1 MVQLGPRRLEM
12 MEIDVPALEAGEAL
26 LRVEACGLCGSDIEQ
41 YHGTLGYLTPES
53 FPMIP
58 GHEPVGII
66 EEIDSATARA
76 WGIATGDRVAVVPHL
91 ACGRC
96 RHCTNG
102 RGHLC
107 TGLLPVPRSDYG
119 FMPLDYRHGLWGA
132 YSEYMPLHPRT
143 VLYKIPAN
151 VSASVASLYQS
162 LAAGLRWAVQVPE
175 TTAADTVLVLG
186 CGQRGLASVVALR
199 AAGVRSIIVTG
210 LARDRFKLDH
220 ALRLGATATITV
232 DEENTVERVMALTG
246 GLGVD
251 VAVDVAPSSF
261 QPFLDA
267 IDVTR
272 PGGTIVVAGVKDR
285 NSATPFNT
293 NRVLYKEL
301 TIRGVFTPGAQAY
314 ERAVELL
321 IQTVADIAPLHT
333 HSLPLEDADEGIA
346 MLSGR
351 RTGIESI
358 GVTLEPQLPG
368 S

>member
-12 MEIDVPALEAGEAL
+12 MEVEVPALEAGGAL

-41 YHGTLGYLTPES
+41 FNGTLGYLTPQS

-66 EEIDSATARA
+66 EEIDAGTARD
-76 WGIATGDRVAVVPHL
+76 WGVAAGDRVAVVPHL
-91 ACGRC
+91 ACGDC

-119 FMPLDYRHGLWGA
+119 FMPLGYRHGLWGA
-132 YSEYMPLHPRT
+132 YGEYMALHPKT
-143 VLYKIPAN
+143 VLYTIPAG
-151 VSASVASLYQS
+151 VPAPVASLYQS
-162 LAAGLRWAVQVPE
+162 LAAGLRWAVQVPQ
-175 TTAADTVLVLG
+175 TTPSDTVLVLG

-199 AAGVRSIIVTG
+199 SAGVRSIIVTG

-220 ALRLGATATITV
+220 ALRLGATATIAV
-232 DEENTVERVMALTG
+232 DEEDTVERVMALTG

-251 VAVDVAPSSF
+251 VALDVAPSSF

-285 NSATPFNT
+285 DSAMPFNT

-301 TIRGVFTPGAQAY
+301 SIHGVFTPGAESY
-314 ERAVELL
+314 ERAIDLL
-321 IQTVADIAPLHT
+321 IRSVAELAPLHT
-333 HSLPLEDADEGIA
+333 HSLPLEAAEEGIA

-351 RTGIESI
+351 RAGVQSI
-358 GVTLEPQLPG
+358 GITLEPGLPA
-368 S
+368 